1 MGLKQLLCCASV
13 EHDDFVEP
21 TPDSPANRSSV
32 LFARRLHLPHIHQR
46 AAESSTPSPE
56 AVETASTNS
65 VEMLPFSDYAIRME
79 DLQRQTTSQS
89 TVATSTRDDAFTL
102 NQSASNNPTTQA
114 GQRGSLYFDDH
125 LNPNFG

>member
-1 MGLKQLLCCASV
+1 MGLKQLLCCASE
-13 EHDDFVEP
+13 EHEDFVEP
-21 TPDSPANRSSV
+21 APDPSANRSSV

-46 AAESSTPSPE
+46 TAESSSPSPE
-56 AVETASTNS
+56 AVDTASANS
-65 VEMLPFSDYAIRME
+65 VEMLPFSDYRIRME

-89 TVATSTRDDAFTL
+89 TTATSMRDDAFTL
-102 NQSASNNPTTQA
+102 NHSASNAQSTHN